1 MIWEQ
6 RSGGPLRS
14 RMVDVLRNNRINIAK
29 FGRCA
34 YARRPFCVMLIGFD
48 ETRTDTGGKAVIK
61 IEQTEIFVPLIYNL
75 LTFDPF
81 GGTI

>member
-14 RMVDVLRNNRINIAK
+14 RMVDVLRKEPHEYSKIWPLCVCTA
-29 FGRCA
+29 A
-34 YARRPFCVMLIGFD
+34 FCVMLIGFD
-48 ETRTDTGGKAVIK
+48 ETQTDTGGKAVIK
-61 IEQTEIFVPLIYNL
+61 IEQTEISVPLIYNL

-81 GGTI
+81 GSTI